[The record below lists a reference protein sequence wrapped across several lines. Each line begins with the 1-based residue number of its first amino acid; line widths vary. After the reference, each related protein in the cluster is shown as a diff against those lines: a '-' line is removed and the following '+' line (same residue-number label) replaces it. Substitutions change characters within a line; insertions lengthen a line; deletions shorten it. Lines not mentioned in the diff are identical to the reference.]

1 MSLSPFSTPTAA
13 PASSH
18 ASLLRPRMTPTAIVY
33 VAIVL
38 VALVSVL
45 AAHRVIERQRTAERE
60 MDAERASLTATSFL
74 TIHVG
79 ALRSLQTIFMDDLPS
94 SAEID
99 VALSTLPVGDGGF
112 QRLFF
117 VDTTGRVLREARYE
131 PGGGTQMRVGDRIDT
146 TASPGVAAIVRAAA
160 ASQSVVIGAAQRT
173 NPDSNSVFFMAMAAY
188 HGDRVVG
195 FVGGV
200 LGSSGLDRR
209 LRVVAPATR
218 SGLQLL
224 QGEQVIL
231 RLEGHA
237 DLPRFLRQSHSSV
250 APVGLPARTRAI
262 RGDWS
267 VMVTHDHQPWTELAL
282 WSVPLAFAL
291 LLGMT
296 YRHEQRYARRLAD
309 RSQELESLSAELIR
323 ANRSKSEFLAN
334 VSHELRTPL
343 NAIVGFTDLL
353 REGVYGPLSTRQ
365 LVPLERIDVSAGH
378 LRQLV
383 DQVLD
388 LAKMAS
394 GRMELQPEPISLRPF
409 VFDVAT
415 EIESLVNEAG
425 LALSLAVP
433 STLPRV
439 RTDPMIL
446 RQILL
451 NLLGNAVK
459 FTPSGGIS
467 VRARLVSPA
476 PDGAAGGNGDQ
487 GGAGRGRSPG
497 PPSPAGHWVALQVVD
512 TGIGIDASDHA
523 RIFDEF
529 EQVNAGARGDS
540 MERGTGLGLAL
551 ARRMARLLGGDVTV
565 ESNPGEGSIFTVWLP
580 VRLSDLN
587 TPVRMRKEESVVA

>member
-1 MSLSPFSTPTAA
+1 MSLSPFSTPAA
-13 PASSH
+13 SATPFGVSS
-18 ASLLRPRMTPTAIVY
+18 LRPRMTPTAFVY

-38 VALVSVL
+38 VALVSVVI
-45 AAHRVIERQRTAERE
+45 AQRVVERRRTAERE
-60 MDAERASLTATSFL
+60 MDVERASLSVSSFL

-79 ALRSLQTIFMDDLPS
+79 ALRGLQTIFMGDLPS

-99 VALSTLPVGDGGF
+99 VALSTLPVGEGGF

-117 VDTTGRVLREARYE
+117 VDTSGRVLREARYE
-131 PGGGTQMRVGDRIDT
+131 PGGGTQMRVGNRIDT
-146 TASPGVAAIVRAAA
+146 TTSPMVAEIVRAAA
-160 ASQSVVIGAAQRT
+160 QSRAVVLGATRRFGQ
-173 NPDSNSVFFMAMAAY
+173 DSTSAFYMVMAAY
-188 HGDRVVG
+188 DEDELLG

-218 SGLQLL
+218 TRLQLL
-224 QGEQVIL
+224 QGDAVIL
-231 RLEGHA
+231 DQTHRSTRPQLLGFLTQSVMSVSPVA
-237 DLPRFLRQSHSSV
+237 LP
-250 APVGLPARTRAI
+250 PRTRAI
-262 RGDWS
+262 GGAWT
-267 VMVTHDHQPWTELAL
+267 VAVTHDHRPWVEIAL
-282 WSVPLAFAL
+282 WSVPLAFAI

-296 YRHEQRYARRLAD
+296 YRHERRYVRRLAD
-309 RSQELESLSAELIR
+309 RSQELETLSAELIR

-353 REGVYGPLSTRQ
+353 REGVYGSLSPRQ
-365 LVPLERIDVSAGH
+365 LVPLERIDVSAAH

-394 GRMELQPEPISLRPF
+394 GRMELQPEPVSLRPF

-415 EIESLVNEAG
+415 EIESLVSEAG
-425 LALSLAVP
+425 LAMSLSVP

-459 FTPSGGIS
+459 FTPSGGIAI
-467 VRARLVSPA
+467 RGKLVPPA
-476 PDGAAGGNGDQ
+476 PDVASGSLLE
-487 GGAGRGRSPG
+487 GRVDGSG
-497 PPSPAGHWVALQVVD
+497 PPNPAGCWVALQVVD
-512 TGIGIDASDHA
+512 TGVGIDAADHA
-523 RIFDEF
+523 RVFDEF

-565 ESNPGEGSIFTVWLP
+565 ESSLDNGSAFTVWLP
-580 VRLSDLN
+580 VRMADLN
-587 TPVRMRKEESVVA
+587 TPIRARQEDAAAV